1 MLDRWAQ
8 RRDVRGHNESQRN
21 IIEANK
27 YHAWD
32 FFNQSNAEANLLI
45 DGGYDEDR
53 ASLIASFVKNTIE
66 ISSEPIIILSQN
78 QKTKQLLIEM
88 AQADEIGELY
98 VLDSTNNEYDFF
110 SGMKKNNIINFF
122 KNMAASREYTNINS
136 LDSYITAFIEI
147 LSVKTNDINLSSLLA
162 FSENTDTQIIDFAI
176 QNDRKTAANAL
187 QSAANSRADF
197 RTLLIQL
204 KNAVESLTQ
213 RQIESKLSV
222 SKIINNAY
230 VFYIDISDITDDVI
244 AALYF
249 TEEINSVSN
258 KQHTVIFDDCTILTN
273 QVLQES
279 LNKIKQNMN
288 TVVVVSSE
296 NIVSTFEEKLRTNFG
311 RQIIFLYG
319 SAASSDTQELLSRFG
334 NYDHQEVFEGVGSP
348 SESFGFFNN
357 HITTNTTTYK
367 RDKIIY
373 DQYKGCTVV
382 SGINESDI
390 MIVKNFVIEM

>member
-8 RRDVRGHNESQRN
+8 KRDVKGHNESQRN
-21 IIEANK
+21 ISEVNT
-27 YHAWD
+27 YRAWD
-32 FFNQSNAEANLLI
+32 FFDHSNAEANLLI
-45 DGGYDEDR
+45 DGGYAEDR
-53 ASLIASFVKNTIE
+53 APLIANFVRNTTE
-66 ISSEPIIILSQN
+66 NSSEPVIILSQN

-88 AQADEIGELY
+88 AQADKIGELF

-122 KNMAASREYTNINS
+122 KNMAASRGYTNINS
-136 LDSYITAFIEI
+136 LDSYITAFIDI
-147 LSVKTNDINLSSLLA
+147 LSVKTTDINLSSLLA

-176 QNDRKTAANAL
+176 KNGRKTAANAL
-187 QSAANSRADF
+187 QSEANSRADF

-204 KNAVESLTQ
+204 RNAVEPLTQ
-213 RQIESKLSV
+213 EKIESKLSV
-222 SKIINNAY
+222 STIIHNAY

-258 KQHTVIFDDCTILTN
+258 KQFTVIFDDCMILIN
-273 QVLQES
+273 RVLQES
-279 LNKIKQNMN
+279 LNKIKQNIN
-288 TVVVVSSE
+288 AVVVVSSE
-296 NIVSTFEEKLRTNFG
+296 NIVPTFDEKMRTNFG

-319 SAASSDTQELLSRFG
+319 SAAPSDTQELLSRFG
-334 NYDHQEVFEGVGSP
+334 NYDHQEVFEGVGSS
-348 SESFGFFNN
+348 SESFGFFDN
-357 HITTNTTTYK
+357 HITTTTTTYK

-382 SGINESDI
+382 SGVNESDI
-390 MIVKNFVIEM
+390 VIAQNFILDM

>member
-8 RRDVRGHNESQRN
+8 KHDVKGHNESQRN
-21 IIEANK
+21 ISEVNT
-27 YHAWD
+27 YRAWD
-32 FFNQSNAEANLLI
+32 FFDHSNAEANLLI
-45 DGGYDEDR
+45 DGGCADDR
-53 ASLIASFVKNTIE
+53 AALIASFVKNTTE
-66 ISSEPIIILSQN
+66 NSSEPVIILSQN

-88 AQADEIGELY
+88 AQADKIGELF

-122 KNMAASREYTNINS
+122 KNMAASRGYTNINS
-136 LDSYITAFIEI
+136 LDSYITAFIDI
-147 LSVKTNDINLSSLLA
+147 LSVKTTDINLSSLLA

-176 QNDRKTAANAL
+176 KNGRKTAANAL
-187 QSAANSRADF
+187 QSEANSRADF

-204 KNAVESLTQ
+204 RSAVEPLTLEK
-213 RQIESKLSV
+213 IESKLSV
-222 SKIINNAY
+222 STIIHDAY

-249 TEEINSVSN
+249 TEEVNSVSN
-258 KQHTVIFDDCTILTN
+258 KQFTVIFDDCMLLTN

-279 LNKIKQNMN
+279 LNKIKQNIN
-288 TVVVVSSE
+288 AVVVVSSE
-296 NIVSTFEEKLRTNFG
+296 NIVPTFDEKMRTNFG

-319 SAASSDTQELLSRFG
+319 SAAPSDTQELLSRFG
-334 NYDHQEVFEGVGSP
+334 NYDHQEVFEGVASP

-373 DQYKGCTVV
+373 DQYKGYTVV
-382 SGINESDI
+382 SGVNESDI
-390 MIVKNFVIEM
+390 MVVRNFYI